1 LILNAMTS
9 ILVTGGAGY
18 VGSHVCKALAAAGY
32 TPVVYDNLSRGHREF
47 AKWGP
52 FEFGDVRDG
61 ERLDR
66 VIEAHRPSAT
76 VHLAALAYVA
86 ESVADPLAYYDNNVG
101 GSLILLKALIRGG
114 IGPIVF
120 SSTCA
125 VYGSPAAVPI
135 GEQAELRPIN
145 PYGETKLA
153 VERMIAA
160 AASAGHVRF
169 AVLRYFNAA
178 GADPDGDIGERHDPE
193 PHLIPSV
200 IMRVLSGEA
209 VPVYGKDYPTPDGTC
224 VRDYVSVVDLADAHV
239 RAVRHLL
246 NGKGNE
252 TLNLGTGHGFS
263 VLEIVEQVGALVGR
277 RPAINFLSRRPGDP
291 SRLVAHAQ
299 SARMCL
305 DWWPRNS
312 DLKTVL
318 SSAIS
323 WHRGERP

>member
-1 LILNAMTS
+1 MTS

-32 TPVVYDNLSRGHREF
+32 TPVVYDNLSRGHRDF

-52 FEFGDVRDG
+52 FELGDIRDG
-61 ERLDR
+61 DRLDG
-66 VIEAHRPSAT
+66 VIEAHRPHAA

-86 ESVADPLAYYDNNVG
+86 ESIADPLAYYDNNVG
-101 GSLILLKALIRGG
+101 GSLTLLKALVRGG
-114 IGPIVF
+114 VGLIVF

-125 VYGSPAAVPI
+125 VYGSPEALPI
-135 GEQAELRPIN
+135 GEETDPRPIN

-160 AASAGHVRF
+160 AASVGRIQF

-178 GADPDGDIGERHDPE
+178 GADPDGEIGERHNPE

-200 IMRVLSGEA
+200 IMRVLAGEA
-209 VPVYGKDYPTPDGTC
+209 VPVYGRDYPTLDGTC

-246 NGKGNE
+246 SGKGNE
-252 TLNLGTGHGFS
+252 TLNLGTGQGFS

-277 RPAINFLSRRPGDP
+277 RPAIDFLPRRVGDP
-291 SRLVAHAQ
+291 SRLIARAQ
-299 SARMCL
+299 SARLCL
-305 DWWPRNS
+305 DWSPRYS

-323 WHRGERP
+323 WHRGEGP